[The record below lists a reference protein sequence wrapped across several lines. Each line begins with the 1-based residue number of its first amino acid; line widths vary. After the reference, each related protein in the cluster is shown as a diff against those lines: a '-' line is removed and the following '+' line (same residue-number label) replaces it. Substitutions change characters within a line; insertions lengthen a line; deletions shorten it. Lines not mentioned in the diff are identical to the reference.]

1 MNRKPYRFIV
11 LCVTALML
19 AFGGTGASAQT
30 WFFPADAAL
39 TGSQMAS
46 FDAQGL
52 YFNVHSVANPGGEIR
67 GQIIPSPGFV
77 TDAGTP
83 SISNTFS
90 ALLSG
95 DQEVPANASQAG
107 GYGTVVFDPVAKTLS
122 GVLVTGNIAGTAAH
136 IHSGMPGVSGPVV
149 IPLTGGPAV
158 WTVPAGTV
166 LTDAQ
171 IADLAAGMY
180 YFNVHTTA
188 LPGGEIR
195 GQLTQ
200 QLRFVALSGANEV
213 PSVVTTASGN
223 GMLAFNPVTG
233 QISGFVQTSGITGN
247 AAHIHEAAAGVNG
260 GVIVP
265 LTETPPGSGR
275 WVVPA
280 GSTLTAA
287 QAMSFNT
294 NGLYVNVHSA
304 ANPGGEIRGQALAA
318 TVKIGNASL
327 DGAQEVPPV
336 ATAASGTGIMVL
348 KSITGLV
355 NGSVST
361 TLVGTQAHVHA
372 AVAGMNGPVVI
383 PLTPTPPPSTLPAPL
398 AIPATGQGDQ
408 ASAPGA
414 YP

>member
-11 LCVTALML
+11 LCTALML
-19 AFGGTGASAQT
+19 AAFGGASASAQT
-30 WFFPADAAL
+30 WFFPDSAAL

-67 GQIIPSPGFV
+67 GQIIPSSPGFV
-77 TDAGTP
+77 TDAGIP
-83 SISNTFS
+83 SASNTFS

-95 DQEVPANASQAG
+95 VQEVPANVSQAN
-107 GYGTVVFDPVAKTLS
+107 GYGTVVLDPVTKTLS
-122 GVLVTGNIAGTAAH
+122 GVLVTGNIAGTMAH
-136 IHSGMPGVSGPVV
+136 IHTGMPGVSGPVV
-149 IPLTGGPAV
+149 IPLSGGPTV
-158 WTVPAGTV
+158 WTVPDGTV
-166 LTDAQ
+166 LTDPQ

-195 GQLTQ
+195 GQLTR

-213 PSVVTTASGN
+213 PAVATTASGN
-223 GMLAFNPVTG
+223 GVLAFNPVTS
-233 QISGFVQTSGITGN
+233 QISGFVQTSGITGS

-265 LTETPPGSGR
+265 MTETPPGSGR
-275 WVVPA
+275 WVVPS

-287 QAMSFNT
+287 QAMSFNV

-318 TVKIGNASL
+318 TLKVGNASL

-336 ATAASGTGIMVL
+336 ATAASGNGIMVL
-348 KSITGLV
+348 NSVTGQV
-355 NGSVST
+355 NGSVNST
-361 TLVGTQAHVHA
+361 LIGTQAHVHE
-372 AVAGMNGPVVI
+372 AVAGVNGPVII
-383 PLTPTPPPSTLPAPL
+383 PLTLTPPPSTLPAPL
-398 AIPATGQGDQ
+398 AEP
-408 ASAPGA
+408 ASAPGT